1 MLYLLVVSLI
11 WAFSFG
17 LIKGQLTG
25 LDANFVAAARLLVS
39 LVVFLPFLRLKNV
52 PGRLRWRLL
61 VIGAVQFGLMYVA
74 YTYAFQYLQAYE
86 VALFTIFTPLYVT
99 LINDAYQKRFHAISL
114 IATLLA
120 IAGTAVVKQGNLF
133 NPQLLTGFLVVQ
145 VSNLAFAFG
154 QVDYKET
161 LKNQPELSDTRI
173 FGLLYLGG
181 ALAAGI
187 PALVTTPWQ
196 TLALTGRQLLT
207 LVYLGAVASGLGFF
221 MWNVGA
227 RKVNAGTLAVF
238 NDLKIPLA
246 VAVSLIFFGE
256 KASLPHLLIGGAV
269 VVGAL
274 ALNEWGTRRM
284 ALNVA
289 ADNVRHTRQ
298 QSNLP

>member
-1 MLYLLVVSLI
+1 MIYLLIVSLI

-25 LDANFVAAARLLVS
+25 LDANFVAAARLVVS
-39 LVVFLPFLRLKNV
+39 LAAFLPFLRIKQV
-52 PGRLRWRLL
+52 PSRLRWRFL

-114 IATLLA
+114 AATVLA

-133 NPQLLTGFLVVQ
+133 DPQLLTGFLVVQ

-161 LKNQPELSDTRI
+161 LKGHPELRDTRI

-181 ALAAGI
+181 ALAAGV
-187 PALVTTPWQ
+187 PALITTPWQ
-196 TLALTGRQLLT
+196 SLVLTAQQVLT

-221 MWNVGA
+221 LWNVGA
-227 RKVNAGTLAVF
+227 RKVNGGTLAVF

-256 KASLPHLLIGGAV
+256 KASLPHLLIGGTV
-269 VVGAL
+269 VVAAL
-274 ALNEWGTRRM
+274 LLNEWGTRRV
-284 ALNVA
+284 ALKKPAVTTT
-289 ADNVRHTRQ
+289 V
-298 QSNLP
+298 

>member
-1 MLYLLVVSLI
+1 MIYLLIVSLI

-25 LDANFVAAARLLVS
+25 LDANFVAAVRLVVS
-39 LVVFLPFLRLKNV
+39 LAVFLPFLRIKQV
-52 PGRLRWRLL
+52 PSRLRWRLL

-114 IATLLA
+114 VATILA

-133 NPQLLTGFLVVQ
+133 DSQLLTGFLVVQ

-161 LKNQPELSDTRI
+161 LKGHPEMRDTRI

-181 ALAAGI
+181 ALAAGV
-187 PALVTTPWQ
+187 PALITTPWQ
-196 TLALTGRQLLT
+196 SLVLTAQQVLT

-221 MWNVGA
+221 LWNVGA
-227 RKVNAGTLAVF
+227 RKVNGGTLAVF

-269 VVGAL
+269 VVAAL
-274 ALNEWGTRRM
+274 LLNEWGVRRV
-284 ALNVA
+284 ALKKQAVTIT
-289 ADNVRHTRQ
+289 V
-298 QSNLP
+298 